1 MSDTDTFHAVYEN
14 LDCKMMYN
22 PKREDVVKALQE
34 RLFWP
39 SVTAAL
45 MDCLMHT

>member
-1 MSDTDTFHAVYEN
+1 MIVVYVNSMSDTDTFRAVYEN

-22 PKREDVVKALQE
+22 PE